1 MRNLAINS
9 TTSTMGYMQNA
20 CMDVYMKPWG
30 SPTRIIL
37 RLALSFALFLALAS
51 PSLAQAETPTHM
63 TQQLIESMTACKDEA
78 NEANEAGEPNARDR
92 ALAASCDVE
101 KIEGHLALAQLA
113 RWLMGPYWEGL
124 GEEKQQDF
132 AALLVRLL
140 REVAY
145 PRAADFL
152 SSTQIVYGKNHIEG
166 KEALV
171 ETALVDPEEGQVAIN
186 YRLHH
191 IDGVWKVWDVQ
202 LDGVSMAGN
211 LRKQV
216 QSLMSRKSYE
226 ELVERM
232 QKKLNWEGPQ

>member
-1 MRNLAINS
+1 MRNLAI
-9 TTSTMGYMQNA
+9 TTFPMPYIQDAYTELRS
-20 CMDVYMKPWG
+20 
-30 SPTRIIL
+30 SPARIF
-37 RLALSFALFLALAS
+37 RSLALCFLVAS
-51 PSLAQAETPTHM
+51 PSLAQTETPTQM
-63 TQQLIESMTACKDEA
+63 TQQLIESMTACK
-78 NEANEAGEPNARDR
+78 NELGEPKKPNESELVGGAPVT
-92 ALAASCDVE
+92 SCDVE

-113 RWLMGPYWEGL
+113 RWLMGPHWEGL
-124 GEEKQQDF
+124 GEVKQQDF

-140 REVAY
+140 RDVAY

-152 SSTQIVYGKNHIEG
+152 SSNQIVYGKNHVEG

-171 ETALVDPEEGQVAIN
+171 ETALVDPEEGQVSIN